1 MSVRKSDL
9 TVYVFVLA
17 VMVST
22 VWLAEQ
28 IGTDWSPTLLVVI
41 GVVAAGWT
49 AYHRYRIEPGS
60 DFGRPDRPAPD
71 PDGDRSSGEARAAD
85 DADGPDDDRR
95 PESSP
100 WK

>member
-28 IGTDWSPTLLVVI
+28 FGTDWSPTLLAVIAVVS
-41 GVVAAGWT
+41 GVWT

-60 DFGRPDRPAPD
+60 DSGRPDRPVSD
-71 PDGDRSSGEARAAD
+71 PDEDRPSGGGREAD
-85 DADGPDDDRR
+85 DADRGDDRR

-100 WK
+100 RK